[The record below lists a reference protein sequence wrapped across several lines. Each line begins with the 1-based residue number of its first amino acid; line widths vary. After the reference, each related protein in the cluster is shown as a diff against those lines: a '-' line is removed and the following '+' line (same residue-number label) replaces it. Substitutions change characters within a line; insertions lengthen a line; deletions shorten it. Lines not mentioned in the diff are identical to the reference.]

1 MRRTLLSLSIAA
13 AISLP
18 VLVQANPL
26 TDQGGNQTV
35 SGDQT
40 YTRVLATN
48 GNTLNF
54 TNGSI
59 KVDNSANTTVNA
71 PAVHVSGGSTIN
83 FGSTESK
90 LGTVSVLANPNKV
103 EYTNDKGETYQDY
116 PYWTTLVQGGVLNVY
131 AQKYEQK
138 NSGYGVYVVD
148 QANNQDV
155 SSTLNLLVDEFE
167 STSAYE
173 ALHVRQGEGAVINVG
188 AKDQWLTSF
197 KATKT
202 VEESGVSLLQANEGG
217 TINIFS
223 KYVELNAF
231 DTHVGGGAIG
241 TGAWG
246 TVNITADELKIKGSI
261 NGDYG
266 GYSASN
272 ADSVYK
278 VNINVGKLTMDGG
291 IYAGVTGKAAS
302 GEVGVSTG
310 TARKEIINITA
321 TDAASSITGDLEATN
336 RSETNITF
344 VNGGTFTGDI
354 VAKNI
359 TNEDGK
365 IPEDSKDI
373 TTVSKISLNGQMTYK
388 GDATLV
394 GASELKLSGDIDGS
408 ESTVNSSEDS
418 AVSVEGAISLG
429 TVTSTS
435 SKGVTI
441 TDGSLLTLSNGESS
455 ISELNSDGDL
465 YLSETATAKL
475 NTVTGKATITV
486 DSAANTAAIT
496 KVASGSAVTAR
507 ATAHFNDASASAS
520 DALTSL
526 LETVTVG
533 DGSSLSEAV
542 VEEGDVNNK
551 VTATI
556 EDGKVVSQTET
567 KNSKLDAFNSIATLS
582 AFQWRHE
589 MNDLTKRMGELR
601 DSEGTIGAWARVY
614 GSELQYG
621 DQNVKQ
627 KSNSIQVG
635 SDFEVA
641 PGFKVGAAFNY
652 TNGSAE
658 YNNGDADNNAYGLG
672 IYGTWMAENGMF
684 LDVIA
689 KYVRLDTDFSLNGF
703 DGSFDNNAYS
713 LSAEFGW
720 RFDLN
725 DLAFVEPQVEL
736 SYGRVAGDTF
746 TAANGVTVKQDDF
759 DTLIGRAGV
768 RAGFKF
774 PENKG
779 NIYAKFSV
787 AHDFQ
792 GEMDAVA
799 TNGTALNTMH
809 SDIGGTWVEYG
820 VGGNFRLCKNA
831 YGYVD
836 LERTSGAEVNANYRW
851 NIGLRTFF

>member
-18 VLVQANPL
+18 VLVQASVL
-26 TDQGGNQTV
+26 SDKDGNQTV

-40 YTRVLATN
+40 YTQVKATN

-54 TNGSI
+54 TDGSI
-59 KVDNSANTTVNA
+59 KVDNSANTQVNA
-71 PAVHVSGGSTIN
+71 PAVLVSGGSTIN

-116 PYWTTLVQGGVLNVY
+116 PYWTTYVQEGVLNVY

-138 NSGYGVYVVD
+138 NSGYGVYVVG

-155 SSTLNLLVDEFE
+155 SSTLNLFVDEFE

-188 AKDQWLTSF
+188 TKDQWLTSF

-272 ADSVYK
+272 ADSEYK

-302 GEVGVSTG
+302 GDVGVSTG

-321 TDAASSITGDLEATN
+321 TDAASSITGDIEATN

-365 IPEDSKDI
+365 IPQDSKDI

-394 GASELKLSGDIDGS
+394 GASALTLSGDIDGS

-418 AVSVEGAISLG
+418 AISVEGSISLG

-435 SKGVTI
+435 SEGVTI

-455 ISELNSDGDL
+455 ISKLNSDGDL

-475 NTVTGKATITV
+475 NTVTGNATITV
-486 DSAANTAAIT
+486 DSIANTAAIT
-496 KVASGSAVTAR
+496 NVLLAAPLRPAQRLISMMPPHQLVMRSLLCLKR
-507 ATAHFNDASASAS
+507 
-520 DALTSL
+520 SL
-526 LETVTVG
+526 LEMAAP
-533 DGSSLSEAV
+533 SRKPLSKKA
-542 VEEGDVNNK
+542 
-551 VTATI
+551 
-556 EDGKVVSQTET
+556 
-567 KNSKLDAFNSIATLS
+567 
-582 AFQWRHE
+582 
-589 MNDLTKRMGELR
+589 M
-601 DSEGTIGAWARVY
+601 
-614 GSELQYG
+614 
-621 DQNVKQ
+621 
-627 KSNSIQVG
+627 
-635 SDFEVA
+635 
-641 PGFKVGAAFNY
+641 
-652 TNGSAE
+652 
-658 YNNGDADNNAYGLG
+658 
-672 IYGTWMAENGMF
+672 
-684 LDVIA
+684 
-689 KYVRLDTDFSLNGF
+689 
-703 DGSFDNNAYS
+703 
-713 LSAEFGW
+713 
-720 RFDLN
+720 
-725 DLAFVEPQVEL
+725 
-736 SYGRVAGDTF
+736 
-746 TAANGVTVKQDDF
+746 
-759 DTLIGRAGV
+759 
-768 RAGFKF
+768 
-774 PENKG
+774 
-779 NIYAKFSV
+779 
-787 AHDFQ
+787 
-792 GEMDAVA
+792 
-799 TNGTALNTMH
+799 
-809 SDIGGTWVEYG
+809 
-820 VGGNFRLCKNA
+820 
-831 YGYVD
+831 
-836 LERTSGAEVNANYRW
+836 
-851 NIGLRTFF
+851 

>member
-1 MRRTLLSLSIAA
+1 MQKTLISLSIATA
-13 AISLP
+13 LGMAFSTS
-18 VLVQANPL
+18 ATTL
-26 TDQGGNQTV
+26 TDENSQIFENG
-35 SGDQT
+35 T
-40 YTRVLATN
+40 YTYDGIELSH
-48 GNTLNF
+48 GNTTTFKGGSVIAKFPVADKEWTPLYVH
-54 TNGSI
+54 NGSALYLG
-59 KVDNSANTTVNA
+59 DNDSPLDEVTLTSAN
-71 PAVHVSGGSTIN
+71 
-83 FGSTESK
+83 EK
-90 LGTVSVLANPNKV
+90 SVEWAG
-103 EYTNDKGETYQDY
+103 Y
-116 PYWTTLVQGGVLNVY
+116 VQGGRVDIYAKKLTLSANNRGFY
-131 AQKYEQK
+131 AQ
-138 NSGYGVYVVD
+138 S
-148 QANNQDV
+148 
-155 SSTLNLLVDEFE
+155 LNDADSILNIFVDEFE

-173 ALHVRQGEGAVINVG
+173 ALHVREGERAVINVG
-188 AKDQWLTSF
+188 TKDQWLTSF
-197 KATKT
+197 KATRT
-202 VEESGVSLLQANEGG
+202 VEDSGVSLLQANEGG

-272 ADSVYK
+272 ADSEYK

-302 GEVGVSTG
+302 GDVGVSTG

-321 TDAASSITGDLEATN
+321 TDAASSITGDIEATN

-365 IPEDSKDI
+365 IPQDSKDI

-394 GASELKLSGDIDGS
+394 GASALTLSGDIDGS

-418 AVSVEGAISLG
+418 AVSVEGSISLG

-435 SKGVTI
+435 SEGVTI

-455 ISELNSDGDL
+455 ISGLNSDGDL

-475 NTVTGKATITV
+475 NTVTGNATITV

-496 KVASGSAVTAR
+496 NVASGSAVTAR

-520 DALTSL
+520 DALASL

-533 DGSSLSEAV
+533 NGSSLSEAV

>member
-1 MRRTLLSLSIAA
+1 M
-13 AISLP
+13 
-18 VLVQANPL
+18 
-26 TDQGGNQTV
+26 G
-35 SGDQT
+35 
-40 YTRVLATN
+40 
-48 GNTLNF
+48 
-54 TNGSI
+54 
-59 KVDNSANTTVNA
+59 
-71 PAVHVSGGSTIN
+71 
-83 FGSTESK
+83 
-90 LGTVSVLANPNKV
+90 
-103 EYTNDKGETYQDY
+103 
-116 PYWTTLVQGGVLNVY
+116 
-131 AQKYEQK
+131 
-138 NSGYGVYVVD
+138 
-148 QANNQDV
+148 
-155 SSTLNLLVDEFE
+155 
-167 STSAYE
+167 
-173 ALHVRQGEGAVINVG
+173 AL
-188 AKDQWLTSF
+188 DDF
-197 KATKT
+197 K
-202 VEESGVSLLQANEGG
+202 
-217 TINIFS
+217 
-223 KYVELNAF
+223 
-231 DTHVGGGAIG
+231 
-241 TGAWG
+241 
-246 TVNITADELKIKGSI
+246 VNITADELKIKGSI

-272 ADSVYK
+272 ADSEYK

-302 GEVGVSTG
+302 GDVGVSTG

-635 SDFEVA
+635 SDIEVA

>member
-138 NSGYGVYVVD
+138 NSGYGVYVVG

-533 DGSSLSEAV
+533 DGSSLS
-542 VEEGDVNNK
+542 K
-551 VTATI
+551 LL
-556 EDGKVVSQTET
+556 
-567 KNSKLDAFNSIATLS
+567 SKKA
-582 AFQWRHE
+582 
-589 MNDLTKRMGELR
+589 M
-601 DSEGTIGAWARVY
+601 
-614 GSELQYG
+614 
-621 DQNVKQ
+621 
-627 KSNSIQVG
+627 
-635 SDFEVA
+635 
-641 PGFKVGAAFNY
+641 
-652 TNGSAE
+652 
-658 YNNGDADNNAYGLG
+658 
-672 IYGTWMAENGMF
+672 
-684 LDVIA
+684 
-689 KYVRLDTDFSLNGF
+689 
-703 DGSFDNNAYS
+703 
-713 LSAEFGW
+713 
-720 RFDLN
+720 
-725 DLAFVEPQVEL
+725 
-736 SYGRVAGDTF
+736 
-746 TAANGVTVKQDDF
+746 
-759 DTLIGRAGV
+759 
-768 RAGFKF
+768 
-774 PENKG
+774 
-779 NIYAKFSV
+779 
-787 AHDFQ
+787 
-792 GEMDAVA
+792 
-799 TNGTALNTMH
+799 
-809 SDIGGTWVEYG
+809 
-820 VGGNFRLCKNA
+820 
-831 YGYVD
+831 
-836 LERTSGAEVNANYRW
+836 
-851 NIGLRTFF
+851 